1 MPRFGPQTRPQFD
14 ALYQTASAQEGLFSA
29 EQAEA
34 AGYSLPLLAYHL
46 KAGKIARV
54 SRGIYRLV
62 HFPPS
67 EHEDLVALWLWSKQ
81 EGVFSHETA
90 LGLHHLSDAL
100 PSRVH
105 VTLPESWQKRRL
117 RVPKLVRLHYG
128 DVPPSERAWV
138 GAVPVTNPARTVN
151 DCAAGNVAPEFA
163 IQALRQGLQR
173 GLFSIAEVAPAERY
187 VAKYGTGG

>member
-29 EQAEA
+29 EQAKA
-34 AGYSLPLLAYHL
+34 VGYSLPLLAYHL

-54 SRGIYRLV
+54 SRAIYRLV
-62 HFPPS
+62 HFPLS

-81 EGVFSHETA
+81 AGVFSHETA

-105 VTLPESWQKRRL
+105 LTLPERWQGRRL

-138 GAVPVTNPARTVN
+138 GAVPMTNPARTVN
-151 DCAAGNVAPEFA
+151 DCAAGKVAPEFV

-187 VAKYGTGG
+187 VAK